1 MPNEIVKRPL
11 KAQGNHFQGF
21 IVPEEAQTRPPGREG
36 HISVQGRGP
45 GYLQTVMRLSTAEAP

>member
-1 MPNEIVKRPL
+1 MPNEIVKCPL

-21 IVPEEAQTRPPGREG
+21 IVPEESHPRPPAQEG
-36 HISVQGRGP
+36 HILVQGHGP